1 MYHINRKGILLDNSI
16 YDALIGKVAQFQMSY
31 TPEDVR
37 RIQR

>member
-1 MYHINRKGILLDNSI
+1 MHHINLKGILLDNSI
-16 YDALIGKVAQFQMSY
+16 YDARIEKVVQFQMSY